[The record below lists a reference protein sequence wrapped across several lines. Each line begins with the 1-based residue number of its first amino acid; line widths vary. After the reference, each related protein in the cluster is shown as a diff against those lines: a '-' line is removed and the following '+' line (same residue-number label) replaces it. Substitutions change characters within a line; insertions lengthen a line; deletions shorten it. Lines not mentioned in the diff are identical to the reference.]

1 MGKWIKKKIAKFLGF
16 CVGLIIIAF
25 MYKQGR
31 LTKKGMLVGL
41 IVEYIFGIAMLVL
54 VCFFVNW
61 IIDIWIDVANYKTIV
76 ITENQCL

>member
-1 MGKWIKKKIAKFLGF
+1 MGKWITKKIAKFLGF
-16 CVGLIIIAF
+16 CVGLIIMAF

-61 IIDIWIDVANYKTIV
+61 IIDIWIDVANYKTK
-76 ITENQCL
+76 

>member
-1 MGKWIKKKIAKFLGF
+1 MGKWIKKKIAYFLGF
-16 CVGLIIIAF
+16 CVGLIIMAF

-41 IVEYIFGIAMLVL
+41 IVEYIFGIVMLVL

-61 IIDIWIDVANYKTIV
+61 IIDIWIDVANYETIV

>member
-1 MGKWIKKKIAKFLGF
+1 MGKWITKKIAKFLGF
-16 CVGLIIIAF
+16 CVGLIIMAF

-41 IVEYIFGIAMLVL
+41 IVEYIFGIVMLVL

-61 IIDIWIDVANYKTIV
+61 IIDIWIDVANYETIV